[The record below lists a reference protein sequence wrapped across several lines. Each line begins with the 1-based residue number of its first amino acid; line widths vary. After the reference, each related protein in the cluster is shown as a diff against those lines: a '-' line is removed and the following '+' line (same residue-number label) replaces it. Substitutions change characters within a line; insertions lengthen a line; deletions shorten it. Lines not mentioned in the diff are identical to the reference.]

1 MQRPSAPCSGRPH
14 IEAFCKKIRSVF
26 VSFVTFCEDSS
37 LMIFN
42 GLCRPMALI
51 GLGFCLAAVA
61 EAGTPVRLYVRAV
74 PITIF
79 GKTGEVIAIEQENG
93 AMGLHIKE
101 SDGFNVDVVNQL
113 KEPTSIHWHGLI
125 LPALMDGVPF
135 VSQDPIPPGGTYHY
149 EFPLKQSGTYWLH
162 SHYGLQEQQLASAPL
177 ILESEEQNAK
187 ADEQYTV
194 LLSDYSFTSPAKI
207 LNRLKRGMQGM
218 KDMKGMKG
226 MKGMQ
231 GMKPMKGM
239 KSMKDMS
246 MAKMP
251 ATQKLFAQKWDGTG
265 FVRVVTEGGLPDTDV
280 KYDALIANRR
290 TIDDPE
296 VFRVKPGHT
305 VLLRIIAGSAATNFL
320 VNTGALTS
328 QLTAVDGKDIEAVS
342 GTYFQLGIAQ
352 RIDLLMKIPDQGG
365 VFPILAQGEG
375 TKQQCGVVLAT
386 EGEKSR
392 KIPLEAELATAGL
405 DNTQELR
412 LKTKDPLP
420 DKPVDR
426 SLSCILGGDMA
437 KYSWTINGAA
447 YPNWNSLDVKE
458 NERVEIV
465 FRNDTGMTHP
475 MHLHGHDFE
484 VTEIDGTEVQGALR
498 DTLIVPPKSTI
509 KVIFDANNPGV
520 WAFHCHILYH
530 AAVGMFTVLKYDGA
544 DTKFWQPEKTLTEL
558 SGSR

>member
-1 MQRPSAPCSGRPH
+1 
-14 IEAFCKKIRSVF
+14 
-26 VSFVTFCEDSS
+26 
-37 LMIFN
+37 
-42 GLCRPMALI
+42 MALI
-51 GLGFCLAAVA
+51 GLGFSFAAAA

-79 GKTGEVIAIEQENG
+79 GKTGEVIAIEQEDG
-93 AMGLHIKE
+93 AISLHLKE
-101 SDGFNVDVVNQL
+101 SDGFNVEVVNQL
-113 KEPTSIHWHGLI
+113 KEPTCIHWHGLI

-149 EFPLKQSGTYWLH
+149 QFPLKQSGTYWLH
-162 SHYGLQEQQLASAPL
+162 SHYGLQEQLLASAPL

-187 ADEQYTV
+187 ADEQYSV

-207 LNRLKRGMQGM
+207 LKRLQGGMQ
-218 KDMKGMKG
+218 DMGG
-226 MKGMQ
+226 
-231 GMKPMKGM
+231 
-239 KSMKDMS
+239 MS
-246 MAKMP
+246 MGKMP
-251 ATQKLFAQKWDGTG
+251 ATQKLYAQKWDGNG
-265 FVRVVTEGGLPDTDV
+265 FTSAVIEGGLPDTDV

-290 TIDDPE
+290 TIDNPE
-296 VFRVKPGHT
+296 IFRVKPGHT
-305 VLLRIIAGSAATNFL
+305 VLLRIIAGSAATNFF

-328 QLTAVDGKDIEAVS
+328 QLTAVDGKDIQPVS
-342 GTYFQLGIAQ
+342 GNYFQLGIAQ
-352 RIDLLMKIPDQGG
+352 RIDLLMKIPDRGG

-375 TKQQCGVVLAT
+375 TRQQCGVVLAT
-386 EGEKSR
+386 EGEKIP
-392 KIPLEAELATAGL
+392 KIPLEAQLATAGL

-412 LKTKDPLP
+412 LKAKDPLAN
-420 DKPVDR
+420 KPVDR
-426 SLSCILGGDMA
+426 SLSCILGGSMA
-437 KYSWTINGAA
+437 KYYWTINGAA
-447 YPNWNSLDVKE
+447 YPNRNSLDVKE

-498 DTLIVPPKSTI
+498 DTLVVPPKSTI

-558 SGSR
+558 SDSQ